1 MTGCVIFS
9 KAAAVKR
16 GARGLRGVMAGVALK
31 AFPFLDPA
39 QTEAYMATPLVAER
53 RVKPI
58 SHVCAALQLRCPLF
72 IPDKT
77 KAGGCR
83 LFKTGTQFGGGNFA
97 GFVLIG
103 MNGKSQTLNCILLE
117 SGRWGGRVN
126 KE

>member
-1 MTGCVIFS
+1 
-9 KAAAVKR
+9 
-16 GARGLRGVMAGVALK
+16 MAGVALK
-31 AFPFLDPA
+31 AFPFLDSA
-39 QTEAYMATPLVAER
+39 QTESYMATPLVAEQ

-117 SGRWGGRVN
+117 SGRWGA
-126 KE
+126 E